1 MNFKIQLLPRAN
13 ETLDFQNF
21 NIPFIVAQKNKEL
34 IEKYTKKL
42 TEDVEKLRIYTE
54 TDKITVIS
62 NGIEGRFYFSQD
74 AYTLNIEGEVTLKSD
89 AYTKE
94 TEDFSNIEPESI
106 LNLEESSYF
115 MIEEGFLPVSNTFM
129 SVITKQDIPYS
140 NMLSLTEFI
149 VNVFSKTGAFD
160 APEVSSLNVDNNDI
174 LDDGSIISYGDA
186 LDMLVHRDVP
196 TDSVIIG
203 NDDILFLESDSVG
216 IHDVLFVD
224 GFVPVDNMETVS
236 VGYLNEFVYPVHI
249 DASGPIFIKNETLKG
264 AAPINKKQL
273 MSMSGNY
280 ISSVDNLAHN
290 VLIVEDREDIPEDA
304 IISNKEAH
312 VIIEN
317 FFYDINSSSIDSIA
331 EFREYLSALCD
342 TEDDFLS
349 NSYTIKEGKVYLGFD
364 YNNMNSIFN
373 SLAIK
378 DILFGRVGEYDK
390 DSDGIT
396 HFSARY
402 FKSQAD
408 ISKLSAYGEAL
419 GIEIDV
425 SRQRLASTFDAI
437 RRIVAKLC
445 IMTPDIIPPVDVPD
459 FPVFDPIGEPVLSI
473 IPPVVSPFYMPI
485 ILPKLTAPIY
495 VSIPST
501 IIVIPPII
509 TPIFRDV
516 YLPTLVVQPYYEILR
531 TLPVMPPIMMSSTL
545 SYRTIMP
552 IISGP
557 TYVDINRPCF
567 TRRDGPI
574 DTMVAFDADGECKER
589 FIAISNRTINMIDAS
604 ALFSKMDISSA
615 GYGVYDTG
623 HIATIP
629 EMIAFMLYNTLIC
642 AASISDMPVNI
653 DFCEKVLVEVIDEPK
668 YIVGFCTN
676 DTEDEGGVTT
686 EEKLAPGKYFILNG
700 VIVDEYGNINGEHII
715 TESEMFSA
723 PQIVLSDFSQV
734 SGTENATKSN
744 DAADLI
750 GSDIKSYV
758 DPFRKSTRSV
768 NVPTESSVAG
778 FEVIGGFAGPGKFML
793 DYLKLVAND
802 DVPSGYG
809 NGGGADSMGI
819 WSGSSLPLAA
829 LKDIVA
835 PDIAVVIPAGTGVSS
850 GDASV
855 VRIWQDSEADNV
867 DIRELPYH
875 VLDSVDTNYFIPEG
889 HLPLL
894 DLADGSL
901 SYSPTDGLVVV
912 AYVEKELTNPFGEP
926 EVYKGFTVNDKF
938 VVVTDNGYNGLS
950 ITTLGIPIC
959 YSFPLPL
966 LRTIRTPLIIVPLSI
981 ILHGPIAVQEGDETG
996 EYFITMTRTMECDVV
1011 VSVELED
1018 ITTSSDDYES
1028 MPVSELTILA
1038 GETESDSF
1046 KIQTLVD
1053 SEDEGAEYF
1062 KIKITG
1068 IDVGSCTGIPAK
1080 VTRTEILTSIY
1091 EPPPCYLTASPITIK
1106 EGDSGTFR
1114 VSLSKDADVGGY
1126 PFNAKSEDG
1135 TAIAGLDYT
1144 TVTDMEY
1151 VIPEGSSYL
1160 DIPIE
1165 TLADSENESVEDL
1178 FILLSQTN
1186 EDCRTA
1192 VTRVPV
1198 LIMDELTG
1206 GDWEVPNACGFY
1218 LTGSVVRAGEKA
1230 TVKLILSQTK
1240 AIDFVFN
1247 IKTYED
1253 SAIDGVDYTGIDING
1268 TILAGDTEASFDIQ
1282 TIEGLDN
1289 DPTKIL
1295 SVLVTSNSCSAQD
1308 ESRAPVTI
1316 LSELNFPIPDIPEP
1330 ETPVPTEPGC
1340 LSQLRPPPF
1349 VQEGD
1354 IVNVEF
1360 VIPEALT
1367 VPLTVIATTEDG
1379 TAIDGEDYIGLTD
1392 AVFTM
1397 PVGQTTLIIPIETIN
1412 DTIYEAVEPFKLH
1425 VSLPD
1430 SSCEVINTPVSIII
1444 YDDAADFEGY
1454 KDQFTPPDWS
1464 ATGGIGE
1471 IVNQM
1476 VINMYKAISGDKV
1489 DMVVSA
1495 GSSTVGC
1502 DEESIMRSGIDGTDI
1517 NNISDLTTIDVDTLH
1532 QEPGDTPGAANMGIM
1547 MHVVKVKNEIVD
1559 DIEKKV
1565 MKNHVLSI
1573 CAVFGAV
1580 DGETDING
1588 DILSQGFTES
1598 EIPEESTPITY
1609 MGPSPEFATITEYV
1623 RNDEKAYSSFT
1634 MNISDMVKDA
1644 VDLTSG
1650 DKFDEGM
1657 PVRIAQN
1664 QLPLTEQVNDGEI
1677 VVGSISTAG
1686 MTYHYKH
1693 AGPNAE
1699 YPVTAS
1705 YGGSSS
1711 ASLTV
1716 SKKVVVSSGSPLPTL
1731 LYTNAENANEYLE
1744 KDGFLDTNTSFILIN
1759 NDTITVVL
1767 RDVVAA
1773 LSQKRTVKFL
1783 WEK

>member
-21 NIPFIVAQKNKEL
+21 NIPFIIAQKNKVL
-34 IEKYTKKL
+34 IEKYTEKL
-42 TEDVEKLRIYTE
+42 IEDVEKLRIYTE

-62 NGIEGRFYFSQD
+62 NGIEDRFYFSQD
-74 AYTLNIEGEVTLKSD
+74 AYTLNIEGEVTLKSST
-89 AYTKE
+89 YTKE
-94 TEDFSNIEPESI
+94 TEDFSSIEPESI
-106 LNLEESSYF
+106 LNLEESSFF
-115 MIEEGFLPVSNTFM
+115 MIEDGFLPISNTFTR
-129 SVITKQDIPYS
+129 ILTKQDIPYS
-140 NMLSLTEFI
+140 NMLSLSEFV
-149 VNVFSKTGAFD
+149 VNVFSKIGVFD
-160 APEVSSLNVDNNDI
+160 APEVSLLNVDNNGIFDNN
-174 LDDGSIISYGDA
+174 SIISYGDA
-186 LDMLVHRDVP
+186 LDILVHREVP
-196 TDSVIIG
+196 TGLVTIE
-203 NDDILFLESDSVG
+203 NDNILSLKSDSVG
-216 IHDVLFVD
+216 IDDVLFID
-224 GFVPVDNMETVS
+224 GFVPVDNDETVS
-236 VGYLNEFVYPVHI
+236 VGYMDEFVYSIHI
-249 DASGPIFIKNETLKG
+249 DAASPIFIKNESLKG

-273 MSMSGNY
+273 MSMSSGY
-280 ISSVDNLAHN
+280 ISTLDNLAHN
-290 VLIVEDREDIPEDA
+290 VLITEDREDIPEDA
-304 IISNKEAH
+304 VISNKEADS
-312 VIIEN
+312 IIES
-317 FFYDINSSSIDSIA
+317 FFYGINSSSIDSIA

-342 TEDDFLS
+342 MEDDFLDS
-349 NSYTIKEGKVYLGFD
+349 SFMIKEGKVYLGFD

-378 DILFGRVGEYDK
+378 DILFNRTGEYDK

-402 FKSQAD
+402 FKNQSD

-425 SRQRLASTFDAI
+425 SRQRLASTFDGI

-445 IMTPDIIPPVDVPD
+445 IMTPDILPPVDVPD
-459 FPVFDPIGEPVLSI
+459 YPIFDPIGEPILSV
-473 IPPVVSPFYMPI
+473 IPPVVKPFYMPI

-495 VSIPST
+495 ISIPNT
-501 IIVIPPII
+501 IIVIPPIVS
-509 TPIFRDV
+509 PIFRSV
-516 YLPTLVVQPYYEILR
+516 YLPTLIVQPYYEILR
-531 TLPVMPPIMMSSTL
+531 TLPVMPPMMMSATL
-545 SYRTIMP
+545 PNRIVMP
-552 IISGP
+552 IIYGP
-557 TYVDINRPCF
+557 IYMDIGRPCF
-567 TRRDGPI
+567 ARRDGPI
-574 DTMVAFDADGECKER
+574 DTMVAFDADGECRER
-589 FIAISNRTINMIDAS
+589 FIAVSNRTINMIDAS
-604 ALFSKMDISSA
+604 ALFSQMNISS

-623 HIATIP
+623 HVATIP
-629 EMIAFMLYNTLIC
+629 EMIAFMIYNTLIC

-653 DFCEKVLVEVIDEPK
+653 DFCDKVLVEVIDEPK

-676 DTEDEGGVTT
+676 DTEDEGGTT
-686 EEKLAPGKYFILNG
+686 IEEKLAPGKYFVLNG
-700 VIVDEYGNINGEHII
+700 VVVDEYGNVSGEHII
-715 TESEMFSA
+715 TESEMFDV
-723 PQIVLSDFSQV
+723 PQISLSSFSQI

-744 DAADLI
+744 DAADAI
-750 GSDIKSYV
+750 GTDIKNYV

-768 NVPTESSVAG
+768 NIPIESHVVG
-778 FEVIGGFAGPGKFML
+778 FESIDGFSGPGKFML
-793 DYLKLVAND
+793 DYLKLVARD

-809 NGGGADSMGI
+809 NGGSADPMGI
-819 WSGSSLPLAA
+819 WSGSDLPLAA
-829 LKDIVA
+829 LRDIVA

-855 VRIWQDSEADNV
+855 VRVWQESEADNI

-889 HLPLL
+889 QLPIL
-894 DLADGSL
+894 DLIDGSL
-901 SYSPTDGLVVV
+901 SYSPTDGLTVV
-912 AYVEKELTNPFGEP
+912 AYAEKELTNSFGEP

-938 VVVTDNGYNGLS
+938 VVVTDNGYSGLS
-950 ITTLGIPIC
+950 ITALGIPIC

-981 ILHGPIAVQEGDETG
+981 ILHGPIVVQEGDETG
-996 EYFITMTRTMECDVV
+996 EYFIAMTRTMECDVV
-1011 VSVELED
+1011 ISLELED
-1018 ITTSSDDYES
+1018 ITTSPDDHEGI
-1028 MPVSELTILA
+1028 PISELTILA

-1053 SEDEGAEYF
+1053 SESEGVEYF

-1068 IDVGSCTGIPAK
+1068 IDVGLCTGIPAK
-1080 VTRTEILTSIY
+1080 VTRKEILTSIY
-1091 EPPPCYLTASPITIK
+1091 EPPPCYLMASPITIK
-1106 EGDSGTFR
+1106 EGDTGNFR
-1114 VSLSKDADVGGY
+1114 VSLSKDAGVGGY

-1135 TAIAGLDYT
+1135 TAVAGLDYT

-1165 TLADSENESVEDL
+1165 TLSDSENESVEDL
-1178 FILLSQTN
+1178 FILLSQTD
-1186 EDCRTA
+1186 EDCDTA
-1192 VTRVPV
+1192 VSRVPV
-1198 LIMDELTG
+1198 LIMDELAG
-1206 GDWEVPNACGFY
+1206 GDWEMPNACGFY

-1230 TVKLILSQTK
+1230 TVRLILSQTK
-1240 AIDFVFN
+1240 AMDFVFN

-1282 TIEGLDN
+1282 TIKGLDN

-1295 SVLVTSNSCSAQD
+1295 SALVTSDSCSTQD

-1316 LSELNFPIPDIPEP
+1316 LSELNFPVPDIPL
-1330 ETPVPTEPGC
+1330 PVEPGC
-1340 LSQLRPPPF
+1340 LAQLRPPPF

-1360 VIPEALT
+1360 VLPEALPE
-1367 VPLTVIATTEDG
+1367 PLVVIANTEDG
-1379 TAIDGEDYIGLTD
+1379 TAIDGEDYIGLTN

-1397 PVGQTTLIIPIETIN
+1397 PAGQTTLIIPIETIN
-1412 DTIYEAVEPFKLH
+1412 DIIYEAVEPFMLH
-1425 VSLPD
+1425 VSLPYSD
-1430 SSCEVINTPVSIII
+1430 CDVINSPASILI
-1444 YDDAADFEGY
+1444 YDDAGDFDEWQDGLPAPGEG
-1454 KDQFTPPDWS
+1454 S
-1464 ATGGIGE
+1464 MSME
-1471 IVNQM
+1471 EMNQV
-1476 VINMYKAISGDKV
+1476 VINMYNAVSGAKV

-1502 DEESIMRSGIDGTDI
+1502 EEESNMKSGIDGTNI
-1517 NNISDLTTIDVDTLH
+1517 NNISDLTTIDADTLY

-1547 MHVVKVKNEIVD
+1547 MHVTKVKNEMID
-1559 DIEKKV
+1559 GFEKRV

-1573 CAVFGAV
+1573 CGVFGAV

-1588 DILSQGFTES
+1588 DILSQGFTAS
-1598 EIPEESTPITY
+1598 EIPEDSTPKTY
-1609 MGPSPEFATITEYV
+1609 IGPAPEFATKTEYV
-1623 RNDEKAYSSFT
+1623 RDDEKAYSSFT

-1644 VDLTSG
+1644 VDLTT
-1650 DKFDEGM
+1650 DEPFDEGM

-1664 QLPLTEQVNDGEI
+1664 EIPLTEQINEGEI
-1677 VVGSISTAG
+1677 VVGNISTAG

-1693 AGPNAE
+1693 AGPNAK

-1711 ASLTV
+1711 ASLTTG
-1716 SKKVVVSSGSPLPTL
+1716 KKVVVSSGSPLPTL
-1731 LYTNAENANEYLE
+1731 LFTNADNADEHIN

-1783 WEK
+1783 WDK